1 MLNTSTS
8 KLRFQQVATEYEQ
21 IKNAGI
27 DPQVSEL
34 AEYHGLGWTAA
45 RACGLPER
53 ARTQI
58 ASAPKMIVPRAP
70 SMKK

>member
-1 MLNTSTS
+1 M
-8 KLRFQQVATEYEQ
+8 ATEYEQ

-45 RACGLPER
+45 RACG
-53 ARTQI
+53 
-58 ASAPKMIVPRAP
+58 SALKSQNSDRICP
-70 SMKK
+70 